1 MKRNDIVN
9 TIKSLEGETGH
20 KRVLEIY
27 NSQSSLPRGYKVK
40 MTDAWCATTVSAVFL
55 INGGCPF
62 AECSCPRM
70 VEKAKS
76 LGIWVENDNY
86 KPQPGDV
93 IMYDWQDSG
102 KGDNTGTPDHVGIV
116 IAVNGSDLTIREG
129 NKNKTIANRYL
140 KVGGKY
146 IRGYITPK
154 YDETQTTAPKTQT
167 PKTQST
173 VTISLPTLKKGSKG
187 KAVKVWQAIIGASI
201 DGIFGS
207 NTEALTRT
215 FQSSK
220 GLEVDGIVGT
230 QSWSAGLKSL

>member
-1 MKRNDIVN
+1 MKRADVIHAITNLKG
-9 TIKSLEGETGH
+9 TSSH
-20 KRVLEIY
+20 KWVVDTY
-27 NSQSSLPRGYKVK
+27 NNISPLPRGYKLK
-40 MTDAWCATTVSAVFL
+40 TSDAWCAATVSAVL
-55 INGGCPF
+55 HSVGYDSL

-70 VEKAKS
+70 IEKAQK
-76 LGIWVENDNY
+76 LGLWVENDGY
-86 KPQPGDV
+86 TPQTGDI

-102 KGDNTGTPDHVGIV
+102 KGDNTGMPDHVGIV

-154 YDETQTTAPKTQT
+154 YDETQTTAPKTQ
-167 PKTQST
+167 ST
-173 VTISLPTLKKGSKG
+173 VTMSLPTLKKGSKG

-220 GLEVDGIVGT
+220 GLEIDGIVGT